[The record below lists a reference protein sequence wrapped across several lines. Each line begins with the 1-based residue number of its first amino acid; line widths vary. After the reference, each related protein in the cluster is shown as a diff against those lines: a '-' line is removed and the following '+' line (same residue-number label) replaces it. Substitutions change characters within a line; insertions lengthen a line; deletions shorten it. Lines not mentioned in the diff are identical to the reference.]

1 MSSIGEVYTGKK
13 KDLIGDFDLE
23 ESSLFS
29 TALKMDFL
37 GLHLFLTDLD
47 ISDFQ
52 HVFFQIVSQC

>member
-1 MSSIGEVYTGKK
+1 MRSIQTKK
-13 KDLIGDFDLE
+13 NLIGDFDSE

-29 TALKMDFL
+29 TVLKIEFL

-52 HVFFQIVSQC
+52 RAFFQIVSQC